1 MTTAPSL
8 CSHCFLPLGRGRH
21 DAEVAGDQRY
31 FCCYGCC
38 LAFQVAHGETEESD
52 AAWLLI
58 RLGIGAFL
66 SMNIMLLSLLLYS
79 DKLDMADGNIRLVV
93 HWALLLLAAPTV
105 LLLGGP
111 FLREA
116 WHEAAQ
122 LRLGSSA
129 LVTLGVGAAFV
140 YSVLVM
146 AAGGERVYFDTA
158 TMVLVFFTL
167 GRYLEAT
174 GRARAMRSLA
184 PMLAPERESVSVLED
199 GIETRRPVRD
209 IRAGMNILV
218 RPGERIGVD
227 GVVIEGAS
235 YVGEAVVTGES
246 SPVAKNPGANVLAGS
261 VNHDGP
267 LVIMTHG
274 DGTNSRWMSIA
285 RSVRE
290 ALGRRSR
297 AEQLAERVAGAFV
310 PGVLAL
316 ALATLIYWSRHAP
329 FDEALLH
336 GLAVLVVACPC
347 ALGLAAPLAT
357 SLGIGILA
365 RHGCLARGGDVL
377 ESLALT
383 RTIAFD
389 KTGTLTLGEARL
401 GAMAADGLSPEEVLA
416 LAAALEARSEHP
428 LAKGVKAAAERRGL
442 PPLAV
447 RDVWTV
453 PGHGVSGELNG
464 VRVAVGSPAWL
475 GQLGFAI
482 PASLA
487 PAAARL
493 EGGASTLIHV
503 GLGPDIVGVL
513 AMDDPIRPE
522 ARDVVAALKDLR
534 IDMLI
539 LTGDR
544 AISARRV
551 ASALQIDRVESA
563 MTPEAKQSLLARQ
576 GQSWAMVGDGLN
588 DAPVLAAAG
597 LGIAVGS
604 ATDLAREAS
613 GLVLPEGGLAMLP
626 PAIRLSRAVR
636 RTMIGN
642 LLWAFA
648 YNAGALALAVSGHL
662 LPVLAAALMAGSS
675 LVVVLNSIRLE
686 RFASDSALLVPGAM
700 AEDERSSADPMLTE
714 PVS

>member
-1 MTTAPSL
+1 MTAL

-21 DAEVAGDQRY
+21 DAEVAGENRN

-38 LAFQVAHGETEESD
+38 LAFQVAHGENEEAD

-58 RLGIGAFL
+58 RLGTGAFL
-66 SMNIMLLSLLLYS
+66 SMNIMLFSLLLYS
-79 DKLDMADGNIRLVV
+79 DKLDMAGETIRPIV
-93 HWALLLLAAPTV
+93 HWGLFLLAAPTI

-116 WHEAAQ
+116 WQEAAR

-129 LVTLGVGAAFV
+129 LVILGVGAAFL
-140 YSVLVM
+140 YSVLAM

-158 TMVLVFFTL
+158 TMVLVLFTL
-167 GRYLEAT
+167 GRYLEAA

-184 PMLAPERESVSVLED
+184 PMLAPEREWVTVLED
-199 GIETRRPVRD
+199 GVETSKAVRE
-209 IRAGMNILV
+209 IRAGVNVLV

-246 SPVAKNPGANVLAGS
+246 SPVAKHPGATVLAGS

-274 DGTNSRWMSIA
+274 DGTASRWMGIA

-297 AEQLAERVAGAFV
+297 AERLAERVAGAFV
-310 PGVLAL
+310 PAVLGL
-316 ALATLIYWSRHAP
+316 ALATLIYWSERAP
-329 FDEALLH
+329 SGEALLH

-357 SLGIGILA
+357 SIGIGSLA
-365 RHGCLARGGDVL
+365 RRGCLARGGDVL
-377 ESLALT
+377 ESLAMVG
-383 RTIAFD
+383 TIAFD
-389 KTGTLTLGEARL
+389 KTGTLTLGEPRL
-401 GAMAADGLSPEEVLA
+401 GGMATDGLTPDEVLA

-428 LAKGVKAAAERRGL
+428 LAKGVRAEAETRGL
-442 PPLAV
+442 PLLAV
-447 RDVWTV
+447 RNVQTV
-453 PGHGVSGELNG
+453 PGHGVSGEVDG
-464 VRVAVGSPAWL
+464 VRVAAGSPAWL
-475 GQLGFAI
+475 AKLGFAM

-487 PAAARL
+487 PAALRL
-493 EGGASTLIHV
+493 ENEAGSLIHV
-503 GLGPDIVGVL
+503 GLGSNIAGVL
-513 AMDDPIRPE
+513 AMDDPLRPE
-522 ARDVVAALKDLR
+522 ARQVVAAIRGLR
-534 IDMLI
+534 IDMLL

-544 AISARRV
+544 ALSARRV
-551 ASALQIDRVESA
+551 ASALRIERVESG
-563 MTPEAKQSLLARQ
+563 MTPEAKQSLLAQQ
-576 GQSWAMVGDGLN
+576 GGRWAMVGDGLN

-613 GLVLPEGGLAMLP
+613 DLVLPEGGLAMLP
-626 PAIRLSRAVR
+626 AAIGLSRAVR
-636 RTMIGN
+636 RTMIVN
-642 LLWAFA
+642 LLWAFS
-648 YNAGALALAVSGHL
+648 YNAAALALAASGHL

-675 LVVVLNSIRLE
+675 LVVVLNSLRLE
-686 RFASDSALLVPGAM
+686 RFPVDSLLAAPCAT
-700 AEDERSSADPMLTE
+700 AEDGRASPERMLGDL
-714 PVS
+714 VS

>member
-1 MTTAPSL
+1 MTAAAL

-21 DAEVAGDQRY
+21 DAEVAGDNRN

-38 LAFQVAHGETEESD
+38 LAFQVAHGENEESD

-66 SMNIMLLSLLLYS
+66 SMNIMLFSLLLYS
-79 DKLDMADGNIRLVV
+79 DKLDMAGENIRPVV
-93 HWALLLLAAPTV
+93 HWALFLLATPTV

-111 FLREA
+111 FLRDA
-116 WHEAAQ
+116 CQEAAR

-129 LVTLGVGAAFV
+129 LVILGVGAAFL
-140 YSVLVM
+140 YSVLAM
-146 AAGGERVYFDTA
+146 AAGGDRVYFDTA
-158 TMVLVFFTL
+158 TMVLVLFTL
-167 GRYLEAT
+167 GRYLEAA

-184 PMLAPERESVSVLED
+184 PMLAPEREWVTVLEE
-199 GIETRRPVRD
+199 GIETRKAARE
-209 IRAGMNILV
+209 IHAGMSVLV

-227 GVVIEGAS
+227 GVIIEGAS

-246 SPVAKNPGANVLAGS
+246 SPVAKHPGAIVLAGS
-261 VNHDGP
+261 INHDGP
-267 LVIMTHG
+267 LVIMTQG
-274 DGTNSRWMSIA
+274 DGTASRWMSIA

-310 PGVLAL
+310 PAVLGL
-316 ALATLIYWSRHAP
+316 ALATLIYWSERAP
-329 FDEALLH
+329 FGEALLH

-357 SLGIGILA
+357 SIGIGSLA
-365 RHGCLARGGDVL
+365 RRGCIARGGDVL

-383 RTIAFD
+383 RVITFD
-389 KTGTLTLGEARL
+389 KTGTLTLGEPRL
-401 GAMAADGLSPEEVLA
+401 RGMATDGLTPDEVLA

-428 LAKGVKAAAERRGL
+428 LAKGIRAEAETRGL
-442 PPLAV
+442 PLLPV
-447 RDVWTV
+447 RNVQIV
-453 PGHGVSGELNG
+453 PGHGVSGEVDG
-464 VRVAVGSPAWL
+464 VRVAAGSPAWL
-475 GQLGFAI
+475 GKLGFAM
-482 PASLA
+482 PSSLA
-487 PAAARL
+487 LTAIRL
-493 EGGASTLIHV
+493 ENEAGSLIHV
-503 GLGPDIVGVL
+503 GLGSNIVGVL
-513 AMDDPIRPE
+513 AMDDPLRPE
-522 ARDVVAALKDLR
+522 ARQVVAAIRKLR
-534 IDMLI
+534 IEMLL

-544 AISARRV
+544 ALSARRV
-551 ASALQIDRVESA
+551 ASVLRIERVESS
-563 MTPEAKQSLLARQ
+563 MTPEAKQSFLTRQ
-576 GQSWAMVGDGLN
+576 GRRWAMVGDGLN

-626 PAIRLSRAVR
+626 TAIGLSRAVR
-636 RTMIGN
+636 RTMIAN

-648 YNAGALALAVSGHL
+648 YNAAALALAASGHL

-675 LVVVLNSIRLE
+675 LVVVLNSLRLE
-686 RFASDSALLVPGAM
+686 RFPMDLPLVVPCAAAALP
-700 AEDERSSADPMLTE
+700 ESMLTD

>member
-1 MTTAPSL
+1 MTAAL

-21 DAEVAGDQRY
+21 DAEVAGDKRN

-38 LAFQVAHGETEESD
+38 LAFQVAHGETEEAD

-58 RLGIGAFL
+58 RLGTGAFL
-66 SMNIMLLSLLLYS
+66 SMNIMLFSLMLYS
-79 DKLDMADGNIRLVV
+79 DKLDMVGEDIRPIV

-116 WHEAAQ
+116 WQEAAR

-167 GRYLEAT
+167 GRYLESA

-184 PMLAPERESVSVLED
+184 PMLAPEREWVAVLENA
-199 GIETRRPVRD
+199 IETRRAVRD
-209 IRAGMNILV
+209 IRAGMSILV
-218 RPGERIGVD
+218 RPGERIGAD
-227 GVVIEGAS
+227 GVVIDGAS

-246 SPVAKNPGANVLAGS
+246 SPVAKHPGSTVLAGS
-261 VNHDGP
+261 INHDGP
-267 LVIMTHG
+267 LVVMTQG

-297 AEQLAERVAGAFV
+297 AERLAERVAGAFV
-310 PGVLAL
+310 PGVLVL

-347 ALGLAAPLAT
+347 ALGLAAPIAT
-357 SLGIGILA
+357 SIGIGNLA
-365 RHGCLARGGDVL
+365 RRGCIARGGDVL

-389 KTGTLTLGEARL
+389 KTGTLTLGEPRL
-401 GAMAADGLSPEEVLA
+401 GGMASDGLPPDKVLA

-428 LAKGVKAAAERRGL
+428 LANGVKAEAETRGL
-442 PPLAV
+442 PLLAV
-447 RDVWTV
+447 RDVRTV
-453 PGHGVSGELNG
+453 PGHGVSGEFNG
-464 VRVAVGSPAWL
+464 ARVAVGSPAWL
-475 GQLGFAI
+475 GKLGFAM

-487 PAAARL
+487 SAAARL
-493 EGGASTLIHV
+493 EDGSGSLIHV
-503 GLGPDIVGVL
+503 GLGSNIVGVL
-513 AMDDPIRPE
+513 AMDDPLRPE
-522 ARDVVAALKDLR
+522 ARQVVSALKDLR
-534 IDMLI
+534 IDMLL

-544 AISARRV
+544 ALSARRV
-551 ASALQIDRVESA
+551 ASALQIERAESG

-576 GQSWAMVGDGLN
+576 GQRWAMVGDGLN

-626 PAIRLSRAVR
+626 GAIRLSRAVR

-648 YNAGALALAVSGHL
+648 YNAVALALAASGHL

-675 LVVVLNSIRLE
+675 LVVVLNSLRLD
-686 RFASDSALLVPGAM
+686 RFPVDLPLTLLCAA
-700 AEDERSSADPMLTE
+700 AEDGRASPAPMLTDFA
-714 PVS
+714 S